1 MQSPNSSFGELLEQ
15 MGDDPILESTI
26 SETSEEAFHVREYR
40 MKEMELN
47 YQLEVLR
54 KELQFSKV
62 EIQASRSAQMQLKR
76 EFRNKLAE
84 LVR

>member
-54 KELQFSKV
+54 KEL
-62 EIQASRSAQMQLKR
+62 
-76 EFRNKLAE
+76 
-84 LVR
+84 